1 MTCRTEATVPVPTED
16 STGGPGPVLEGA
28 RVRLRPT
35 RAGDELT

>member
-28 RVRLRPT
+28 GALRPT